1 MSTSGTGSGNHRAQG
16 GTQVLP
22 ARPGGRRSAA
32 EGPAGRESAGKENA
46 FHRCRRYRTD
56 HRLFA
61 EVDPALGRIMLEVG
75 AVGAVVMPA
84 TLGASVAA
92 ALSGP
97 HRCPIIAHP
106 RSDRWTF
113 LTGPTDNSYLD
124 MSLFA
129 DLFRVCASIALPG
142 SRIVLPSPADER
154 TGYRSWVSAPE
165 DDYRPDLTEVT
176 TVTRA
181 AAAAPRCGMN

>member
-1 MSTSGTGSGNHRAQG
+1 MSTSGIGSGNHRTLG
-16 GTQVLP
+16 STQVLP

-32 EGPAGRESAGKENA
+32 KEDA

-61 EVDPALGRIMLEVG
+61 DVDPALGRIMLEVG

-84 TLGASVAA
+84 ALGAKVAE

-124 MSLFA
+124 MGLFA

-142 SRIVLPSPADER
+142 SRIVLPSPADEQ
-154 TGYRSWVSAPE
+154 TGYRSWISAP
-165 DDYRPDLTEVT
+165 DGDYRPELAEVT
-176 TVTRA
+176 GTTRA
-181 AAAAPRCGMN
+181 TAAPRCGAD